1 MNQPKYRVALKNSLS
16 VGTAVRVLLQPGAEI
31 NPVFLNDELAQ
42 RLLSEGAIELLTQPP
57 AKVVIEKLPPVGVG
71 EQAFADGKQSPAAE
85 TAPGQSKAQAALL
98 KIQQARAEKEA
109 VEAAQAAAKAEQA
122 KKAPAPAGLWTL
134 NPETLVG
141 KSVDD
146 LRQLVRQRD
155 ASLDVQ
161 EFDEVELI
169 ALLSADFTS
178 EPAQG

>member
-1 MNQPKYRVALKNSLS
+1 MNDPKYRVSMKNSLS
-16 VGTAVRVLLQPGAEI
+16 VGSSVRVLLQPGAEI
-31 NPVFLNDELAQ
+31 NPVFLTEELAQ
-42 RLLSEGAIELLTQPP
+42 RLLSEGAIELLSQPP
-57 AKVVIEKLPPVGVG
+57 APVKVEKLPPVGVG
-71 EQAFADGKQSPAAE
+71 EQAFAEGRQSPAAE
-85 TAPGQSKAQAALL
+85 TSPGQSKAQAALL

-109 VEAAQAAAKAEQA
+109 VEAAQAAKA
-122 KKAPAPAGLWTL
+122 KKAPAPAGMWTM
-134 NPETLVG
+134 NPETLMG

>member
-1 MNQPKYRVALKNSLS
+1 MNQSKYRVSMKNSLS
-16 VGTAVRVLLQPGAEI
+16 VGRDVRVLLQPGAEI
-31 NPVFLNDELAQ
+31 NPVFLTDELAK
-42 RLLSEGAIELLTQPP
+42 RLLAEGAIELLSQPP
-57 AKVVIEKLPPVGVG
+57 APVKPENLPRVGVG
-71 EQAFADGKQSPAAE
+71 EQAFAEGKQSPATE

-109 VEAAQAAAKAEQA
+109 VEAAQAAQAAAKA
-122 KKAPAPAGLWTL
+122 KASAPAGMWNL
-134 NPETLVG
+134 NPETLVS

-169 ALLSADFTS
+169 ALLSADFTP